1 MTKNS
6 IVGLVGIISVV
17 FIIAV
22 VAVSCK
28 PLVGSVYSEE
38 KTITATDGSE
48 FTVVFLEENVPDTE
62 ITITIS
68 KGGQR
73 IAEEGSFDA
82 YLSDY
87 DYQNDFVDHW
97 YQIVDE
103 HHSDAVNAYRFN
115 WGVLYTTDSGGTYE
129 LIPKHTYEM
138 RKNDSKEVRA
148 ILEHFGI

>member
-6 IVGLVGIISVV
+6 IGGLVGIIFVA

-22 VAVSCK
+22 VAVACK
-28 PLVGSVYSEE
+28 PLVESVYSEE
-38 KTITATDGSE
+38 KTITAADGSE
-48 FTVVFLEENVPDTE
+48 FTVVFREENVPDTE
-62 ITITIS
+62 ITIAIS

-73 IAEEGSFDA
+73 IAEDGSFDA

-97 YQIVDE
+97 YQIIDE
-103 HHSDAVNAYRFN
+103 HHSDAVDAYRFN

-129 LIPKHTYEM
+129 LIPKHTYET
-138 RKNDSKEVRA
+138 RKNDSKEIRA
-148 ILEHFGI
+148 VLERFGV

>member
-28 PLVGSVYSEE
+28 PLVESVYSEE

-73 IAEEGSFDA
+73 IAEDGSFDA

-103 HHSDAVNAYRFN
+103 HHSDAVNAYLFN
-115 WGVLYTTDSGGTYE
+115 WGILYTVNAGDTYE
-129 LIPKHTYEM
+129 LIPKHTYET
-138 RKNDSKEVRA
+138 RKNNSKEVRA

>member
-6 IVGLVGIISVV
+6 IGGLVGIISVV

-22 VAVSCK
+22 FAVSCK

-115 WGVLYTTDSGGTYE
+115 WGVLYTTDSGDTYE